1 MTPSNMLL
9 MFDQVEKYLIREN
22 LEWYSLGEYEVDFLI
37 PDMYKKLRGWC
48 FGRPTPWPY
57 SLDGKL
63 IIDNAI
69 PPLLSGQPH
78 LEIPE
83 SDPDKFNK
91 VFQTELKKKEK
102 RLNPVNF
109 QSRPTSKQNT
119 SRMLERRF

>member
-1 MTPSNMLL
+1 

-57 SLDGKL
+57 SLDEKL

-91 VFQTELKKKEK
+91 VFSNRTKEERKKIESGEL
-102 RLNPVNF
+102 PVETYE
-109 QSRPTSKQNT
+109 QAKYIEDAREG
-119 SRMLERRF
+119 LIL